1 MDTREEY
8 EQLKRKN
15 RNRLIGA
22 IVIVAALGLLL
33 LAVTDKKTPTTAPEV
48 KIAGKPQQPVQP
60 LNLPTGKEEKPA
72 EKPAEEKPIV
82 IDSVA
87 QPEPY
92 EPVIDTPE
100 PITTEK
106 PIKQPEKT
114 VAEKPVKQPEK
125 TVAEKPIKQPEKTVT
140 EKPVKQPEKSAAEKP
155 KAEKQQAEK
164 KSPEKP
170 AQKQAEKLS
179 PKDILEGKTTASY
192 FVQLG
197 AFKTHAQADTQRA
210 KLAQVGI
217 SSQIQQG
224 KDKNGNAV
232 YRVRTNTMSKAEADK
247 AASNARAKKFDAMVI
262 KQ

>member
-22 IVIVAALGLLL
+22 IVVVAALGLLL

-48 KIAGKPQQPVQP
+48 KIAGKPQQPAQP
-60 LNLPTGKEEKPA
+60 LNLPTGKEEKTA

-106 PIKQPEKT
+106 P
-114 VAEKPVKQPEK
+114 V
-125 TVAEKPIKQPEKTVT
+125 KQPEKTVT
-140 EKPVKQPEKSAAEKP
+140 EKPIKQPEKPAAEKP
-155 KAEKQQAEK
+155 KAEKPKTEKAAVEK
-164 KSPEKP
+164 KTPEKP
-170 AQKQAEKLS
+170 AQKQPEKLS

-224 KDKNGNAV
+224 KDKNGNPV
-232 YRVRTNTMSKAEADK
+232 YRVRTGTMSKAEADK

>member
-22 IVIVAALGLLL
+22 IVVVASVALIL
-33 LAVTDKKTPTTAPEV
+33 LAVTDKKAPQTAPEV
-48 KIAGKPQQPVQP
+48 TIAGKPQQPIEP
-60 LNLPTGKEEKPA
+60 LNLPTGKEEPQT
-72 EKPAEEKPIV
+72 EKPATEQEPIV

-87 QPEPY
+87 QPEPF

-100 PITTEK
+100 PPATVAQK
-106 PIKQPEKT
+106 PTQPA
-114 VAEKPVKQPEK
+114 AEKPV
-125 TVAEKPIKQPEKTVT
+125 
-140 EKPVKQPEKSAAEKP
+140 
-155 KAEKQQAEK
+155 
-164 KSPEKP
+164 
-170 AQKQAEKLS
+170 QKQAEKPVSRQPEKQPTRQAEKPAPKQPIKQAEKPAPKQPEKLS
-179 PKDILEGKTTASY
+179 PQDILEGKTTASY
-192 FVQLG
+192 VVQLG

-232 YRVRTNTMSKAEADK
+232 YRVRTGSLNKADADK
-247 AASNARAKKFDAMVI
+247 TVSLAKKHKFDAMI
-262 KQ
+262 ARQ

>member
-22 IVIVAALGLLL
+22 IVVVAAVALIL
-33 LAVTDKKTPTTAPEV
+33 LAVTDKKAPQTAPEV
-48 KIAGKPQQPVQP
+48 TIAGKPQQPIEP
-60 LNLPTGKEEKPA
+60 LNLPTGKEEPQT
-72 EKPAEEKPIV
+72 EKPATEQEPIV

-87 QPEPY
+87 QPEPF

-100 PITTEK
+100 PPATVAQK
-106 PIKQPEKT
+106 PAQPAAEKT
-114 VAEKPVKQPEK
+114 V
-125 TVAEKPIKQPEKTVT
+125 
-140 EKPVKQPEKSAAEKP
+140 
-155 KAEKQQAEK
+155 
-164 KSPEKP
+164 
-170 AQKQAEKLS
+170 QKQAEKPVSRQPEKQPTKQAEKPAPKQPIKQAEKPAPKQPEKLS
-179 PKDILEGKTTASY
+179 PQDILEGKTTASY
-192 FVQLG
+192 VVQLG

-232 YRVRTNTMSKAEADK
+232 YRVRTGSLNKADADK
-247 AASNARAKKFDAMVI
+247 TVSLAKKHKFDAMI
-262 KQ
+262 ARQ

>member
-22 IVIVAALGLLL
+22 IVVVASVALIL
-33 LAVTDKKTPTTAPEV
+33 LAVTDKKAPQTAPEV
-48 KIAGKPQQPVQP
+48 TIAGKPQQPIEP
-60 LNLPTGKEEKPA
+60 LNLPTGKEEPQT
-72 EKPAEEKPIV
+72 EKPATEQEPIV

-87 QPEPY
+87 QPEPF

-100 PITTEK
+100 PPATVAQK
-106 PIKQPEKT
+106 PTQPA
-114 VAEKPVKQPEK
+114 AEKPV
-125 TVAEKPIKQPEKTVT
+125 
-140 EKPVKQPEKSAAEKP
+140 
-155 KAEKQQAEK
+155 
-164 KSPEKP
+164 
-170 AQKQAEKLS
+170 QKQAEKPVSRQPEKQPTKQAEKPAPKQPIKQAEKPAPKQPEKLS
-179 PKDILEGKTTASY
+179 PQDILESKTTASY
-192 FVQLG
+192 VVQLG

-232 YRVRTNTMSKAEADK
+232 YRVRTGSLNKADADK
-247 AASNARAKKFDAMVI
+247 TVSLAKKHKFDAMI
-262 KQ
+262 ARQ

>member
-22 IVIVAALGLLL
+22 IVVVAALGLLL

-48 KIAGKPQQPVQP
+48 KIAGKPQQPAQP
-60 LNLPTGKEEKPA
+60 LNLPTGKEEKTA

-106 PIKQPEKT
+106 P
-114 VAEKPVKQPEK
+114 VKQPEK
-125 TVAEKPIKQPEKTVT
+125 TVTEKPIKQPEKTVT
-140 EKPVKQPEKSAAEKP
+140 EKPIKQPEKPAAEKP
-155 KAEKQQAEK
+155 KAEKPKTEKAAVEK
-164 KSPEKP
+164 KTPEKP
-170 AQKQAEKLS
+170 AQKQPEKLS

-224 KDKNGNAV
+224 KDKNGNPV
-232 YRVRTNTMSKAEADK
+232 YRVRTGTMSKAEADK